1 MSGEEFF
8 FEGKNSER
16 MIIRRTEDVESVIEN
31 VAFER
36 NEMRNGFTKQGQFRK
51 IGSLPAII
59 IEQYLRE
66 KGIDLMDP
74 ANIKHVKKILND
86 MNKFRTVDKML

>member
-1 MSGEEFF
+1 MKEEFF
-8 FEGKNSER
+8 FEGKFSEK
-16 MIIRRTEDVESVIEN
+16 MIIRRTEDVESVIEDVQHFKN
-31 VAFER
+31 NAD
-36 NEMRNGFTKQGQFRK
+36 NGFSKGRTWRK

-66 KGIDLMDP
+66 KGIDLMQP
-74 ANIKHVKKILND
+74 ENIHHVKRLLND